1 MYSEGRV
8 RRRVNNTQR
17 QNDKQETSIQT
28 LPAIEAIDRY
38 SPKITLMEEVML
50 LGLKEKEGYLSFWND
65 SISYVLR
72 GCILAELALR
82 GRIGIVREGGA
93 FKRETTLLADRPIE
107 VICDRPTGEVLL
119 DEALKIIKSAERAS
133 IINWINFLS
142 GKYY

>member
-1 MYSEGRV
+1 MYSEGLV

-65 SISYVLR
+65 SI
-72 GCILAELALR
+72 
-82 GRIGIVREGGA
+82 VREGGA